1 MTRTISVDV
10 GSGFTQFTDGAT
22 DGFFPSVVCP
32 VPEVMGFGA
41 EHALLITVD
50 GARYLVGDDAKA
62 YGDPDHRANTLHDDW
77 AGSTGWKV
85 LLFAALHMVGVQ
97 DGDTVQLIT
106 GLPQALFTTK
116 KEDLVRIL
124 SGKITF
130 RVNGSDYSVTV
141 QPTIIPQAAGA
152 VFYQAAI
159 NESILRE
166 AVGVIDVGTYT
177 TGFSV
182 IEDGRFVSKRS
193 SGVTIGVSQLAAAVK
208 DYLAKEYG
216 HHVDSAKIPQ
226 ILMEKAVRHRGNRIE
241 LSEVIERL
249 ALLVARPLLDKI
261 KKTWE
266 GGNDLLIFIAG
277 GGAPYYFEAI
287 KTELPHAEIMPDS
300 FFAVVRGMHTYR
312 IAKG

>member
-1 MTRTISVDV
+1 MVRKISVDV
-10 GSGFTQFTDGAT
+10 GSGFTQFTDGKKE
-22 DGFFPSVVCP
+22 GFFPSVVCP
-32 VPEVMGFGA
+32 APEVLGFGA
-41 EHALLITVD
+41 DQAVLITVD

-85 LLFAALHMVGVQ
+85 LLFAALYMAGVQ
-97 DGDTVQLIT
+97 DGDNVQLIT
-106 GLPQALFTTK
+106 GLPQALFATK
-116 KEDLVRIL
+116 KEDLMRIL
-124 SGKITF
+124 SGEITF
-130 RVNGSDYSVTV
+130 SIGSSSCSLTID
-141 QPTIIPQAAGA
+141 PIIIPQAAGA

-182 IEDGRFVSKRS
+182 IEDGRFISKRS
-193 SGVTIGVSQLAAAVK
+193 NGVTIGVSQLAMAIK

-216 HHVDSAKIPQ
+216 HHVDNAKIPQ
-226 ILMEKAVRHRGNRIE
+226 ILMDKAVRHRGNCID
-241 LSEVIERL
+241 LSEVIGRL

-277 GGAPYYFEAI
+277 GGAPYYCEAI
-287 KTELPHAEIMPDS
+287 KTELPHAAIMPDS
-300 FFAVVRGMHTYR
+300 FFAVVRGMHTYL